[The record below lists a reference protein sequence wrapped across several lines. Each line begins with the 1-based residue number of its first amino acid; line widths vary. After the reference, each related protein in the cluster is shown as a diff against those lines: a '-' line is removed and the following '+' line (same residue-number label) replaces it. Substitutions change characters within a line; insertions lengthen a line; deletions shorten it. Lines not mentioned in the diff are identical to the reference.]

1 MIQQGQVF
9 ELETPGSWA
18 YRYRLGGRDSQRI
31 QCGGFS
37 SRQAAAEG
45 LQRALGRVRH
55 QQARGD
61 TPTLT
66 ELVDVYLAQHEA
78 EPETLEKLAYLLGKA
93 TRAFGQQPISQLEP
107 LEIAIWRM
115 TIPPGHRFEATQAL
129 RQTLRRAV
137 KWGLID
143 RNPAIEGVENP
154 QRRRTEQRPF
164 ESWYEIR
171 QLAFTALRAVP
182 ALAERAGKLA
192 AALVPLVQ
200 ALSRLS
206 DSLDAVTCCSGVH
219 WFDQQRFFSE
229 LRRVLRPDGWVGLY
243 DHYFLGEMVD
253 VPAFADWTRDALE
266 RFPLPDRNAMVGDP
280 RAATPDGFEK
290 VGEEFFGD
298 DIEMTHEGFAD
309 YQLTISN
316 FVAAAERGMSREEL
330 RGWLLEST
338 APLFAGASTRVLRFL
353 GSITC
358 LRPA

>member
-1 MIQQGQVF
+1 M
-9 ELETPGSWA
+9 TPENPFAAPDVGTLYARGRPFHHPRSLA
-18 YRYRLGGRDSQRI
+18 RIRAIVGG
-31 QCGGFS
+31 GPPT
-37 SRQAAAEG
+37 
-45 LQRALGRVRH
+45 RAL
-55 QQARGD
+55 
-61 TPTLT
+61 
-66 ELVDVYLAQHEA
+66 DVACGTGMSTIALAAHA
-78 EPETLEKLAYLLGKA
+78 AVAVGIDVSPE
-93 TRAFGQQPISQLEP
+93 
-107 LEIAIWRM
+107 M
-115 TIPPGHRFEATQAL
+115 
-129 RQTLRRAV
+129 
-137 KWGLID
+137 
-143 RNPAIEGVENP
+143 
-154 QRRRTEQRPF
+154 
-164 ESWYEIR
+164 
-171 QLAFTALRAVP
+171 LRAARP
-182 ALAERAGKLA
+182 ANGAAFMLASAEQLPFA
-192 AALVPLVQ
+192 A
-200 ALSRLS
+200 R
-206 DSLDAVTCCSGVH
+206 SLDAVTCCSGVH

-253 VPAFADWTRDALE
+253 VPAFADWTRDALG

-298 DIEMTHEGFAD
+298 DIEMTHAGFAD